1 MNFSYCFLLALAY
14 FDLSYVDSFSA
25 FSISCVQRLE
35 AGAPLICNPHGVTH
49 FTSDVYADVLS
60 HKSHD
65 SKMFEDVRSHLQHMQ
80 HMQHIQH
87 VQCTQLYLNCH
98 MSLYFDVSMF
108 RLGIALPQALPYFKC
123 FVSGGTPQKCCGTV
137 AQRFFF
143 PKNTCSAACHL
154 RIDWVIS

>member
-98 MSLYFDVSMF
+98 MSLYFDVSICF
-108 RLGIALPQALPYFKC
+108 DWALLCRRLCHTSNVLFLVEPRK
-123 FVSGGTPQKCCGTV
+123 
-137 AQRFFF
+137 
-143 PKNTCSAACHL
+143 SAAGPWRSGFSSLKTPVALHATCAL
-154 RIDWVIS
+154 TG